1 MRAGGGPRGRI
12 DAYSRKDGGM
22 KNGTTNIL
30 IVGVGGQGVLLA
42 SEILCEVAKVLGLDA
57 KKSEVHGMS
66 QRGGV
71 VTSHVRFGKK
81 VYSPLIP
88 DGEADVILAFEIAE
102 GLRWAGELKKGGT
115 IIVNNQ
121 RIVPPIVTTGKFSY
135 PDELEKKI
143 RAKAEKAIVIDAF
156 DIAAKLG
163 NTRLV
168 NTILLGVM
176 SNSIDLEEEKWLEVI
191 ERMAPKGTGEI
202 NKKAFLEGREH
213 KK

>member
-1 MRAGGGPRGRI
+1 MN
-12 DAYSRKDGGM
+12 
-22 KNGTTNIL
+22 NGITNVL

-81 VYSPLIP
+81 VHSPLIP
-88 DGEADVILAFEIAE
+88 DGGADVILAFEIAE
-102 GLRWAGELKKGGT
+102 GLRWAGELKEGGT

-121 RIVPPIVTTGKFSY
+121 RIVPPIVSTGKFSY

-143 RAKAEKAIVIDAF
+143 RKKVEKAIIIDAF

-168 NTILLGVM
+168 NTILLGVI

-202 NKKAFLEGREH
+202 NKKAFLEGRQH
-213 KK
+213 T

>member
-1 MRAGGGPRGRI
+1 
-12 DAYSRKDGGM
+12 M
-22 KNGTTNIL
+22 KNGTTNVL

-102 GLRWAGELKKGGT
+102 GLRWASELKKGGT

-121 RIVPPIVTTGKFSY
+121 RIVPPIVSTGKFSY
-135 PDELEKKI
+135 PDDLEKRI
-143 RAKAEKAIVIDAF
+143 REKAEKAIIIDAF
-156 DIAAKLG
+156 DIASTLG

-213 KK
+213 RK

>member
-1 MRAGGGPRGRI
+1 
-12 DAYSRKDGGM
+12 
-22 KNGTTNIL
+22 
-30 IVGVGGQGVLLA
+30 
-42 SEILCEVAKVLGLDA
+42 
-57 KKSEVHGMS
+57 MS

-81 VYSPLIP
+81 VNSPLIP

-102 GLRWAGELKKGGT
+102 ALRWAGELKEGGRM
-115 IIVNNQ
+115 IVNNQ
-121 RIVPPIVTTGKFSY
+121 RIIPPIVSTGKFSY

-143 RAKAEKAIVIDAF
+143 KNEVDTAIIIDAF

-176 SNSIDLEEEKWLEVI
+176 SNSIDLEEQKWLEVI

-202 NKKAFLEGREH
+202 NKKAFLEGR
-213 KK
+213 KQK

>member
-1 MRAGGGPRGRI
+1 
-12 DAYSRKDGGM
+12 M

-42 SEILCEVAKVLGLDA
+42 SEILCEVAKLLGLDA

-88 DGEADVILAFEIAE
+88 LGEADVILAFEIAE
-102 GLRWAGELKKGGT
+102 ALRWVHYLKPGGT
-115 IIVNNQ
+115 LIASDQKVI
-121 RIVPPIVTTGKFSY
+121 PPITTTGKFSY
-135 PDELEKKI
+135 PEDVEGKI
-143 RAKAEKAIVIDAF
+143 RARAPKTKVIQAY
-156 DIAAKLG
+156 DIAKKLG
-163 NTRLV
+163 NARLV
-168 NTILLGVM
+168 NTILVGVL
-176 SNSIDLEEEKWLEVI
+176 SQEIDLEESKWLQVV

-202 NKKAFLEGREH
+202 NKKAFLEGRAI
-213 KK
+213 K

>member
-1 MRAGGGPRGRI
+1 
-12 DAYSRKDGGM
+12 M
-22 KNGTTNIL
+22 KNGTTNVL

-81 VYSPLIP
+81 VHSPLIP
-88 DGEADVILAFEIAE
+88 DGGADVILAFEIAE
-102 GLRWAGELKKGGT
+102 GLRWAGELKAGGT
-115 IIVNNQ
+115 MIVNNQ
-121 RIVPPIVTTGKFSY
+121 RIIPPIVSTGKFSY

-143 RAKAEKAIVIDAF
+143 REKTEKTIIIDAF
-156 DIAAKLG
+156 DIASKLG

-191 ERMAPKGTGEI
+191 ERMAPKDTGEI
-202 NKKAFLEGREH
+202 NKKAFLEGRQH
-213 KK
+213 T